1 MSDLET
7 EDREK
12 ENLQDS
18 KADAI
23 AALLVIV
30 VLTTAMYIWVSS
42 QQTLSMSKE
51 LNGKLRVPVMGPE
64 LDLKFNHP

>member
-42 QQTLSMSKE
+42 QQTPSMSKE
-51 LNGKLRVPVMGPE
+51 LNGKLRVSVMGPE

>member
-1 MSDLET
+1 MPDLET

-42 QQTLSMSKE
+42 Q
-51 LNGKLRVPVMGPE
+51 
-64 LDLKFNHP
+64 